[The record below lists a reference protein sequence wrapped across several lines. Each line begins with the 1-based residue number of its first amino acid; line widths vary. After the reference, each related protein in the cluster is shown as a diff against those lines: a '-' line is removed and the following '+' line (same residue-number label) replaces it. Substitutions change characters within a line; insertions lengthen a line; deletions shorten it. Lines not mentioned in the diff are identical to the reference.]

1 MLKELYTASLGM
13 LNQQTK
19 LEVVSNNL
27 ANANTTGYK
36 KAEAFERNLIDARAN
51 FYNTK
56 GDVEQN
62 DPPIGSYYDL
72 TAGSMRQTDN
82 PLDLAIEGSG
92 FFVLQDEE
100 GKDFLTRNGSFAL
113 NKEGF
118 VVARDG
124 KKLQGEN
131 GNIKVDQE
139 FFSKSRNTGESK
151 ALDVKVAETGEVFVN
166 DYEIGKVMLADA
178 ENKESLQRIS
188 DANFVYTYDSEPKYL
203 QGNEVRLRQGW
214 LEGSN
219 VNIVDEMVQMIDL
232 QRQFEAGSKVIQ
244 TNDGTLENSIR
255 LGRYY

>member
-100 GKDFLTRNGSFAL
+100 GKDFLTRSGSFAL
-113 NKEGF
+113 NKEGY
-118 VVARDG
+118 VIAKDG

-131 GNIKVDQE
+131 GN
-139 FFSKSRNTGESK
+139 
-151 ALDVKVAETGEVFVN
+151 
-166 DYEIGKVMLADA
+166 
-178 ENKESLQRIS
+178 
-188 DANFVYTYDSEPKYL
+188 
-203 QGNEVRLRQGW
+203 
-214 LEGSN
+214 
-219 VNIVDEMVQMIDL
+219 
-232 QRQFEAGSKVIQ
+232 
-244 TNDGTLENSIR
+244 
-255 LGRYY
+255 